1 MLIFISHR
9 GESKTPKTT
18 KMEISVSTINDS
30 QPLTIVRKNSVLDA
44 TGVLSPS
51 QRFHQKH
58 PPEELSKKAV
68 LKNFTNIHRK
78 APVLE
83 SLFSK
88 VESLRSATLLRT
100 DSNTVVFL

>member
-18 KMEISVSTINDS
+18 KMEISVSTIN
-30 QPLTIVRKNSVLDA
+30 LTIVTKNSVLDA

-58 PPEELSKKAV
+58 PPEELSKKTV
-68 LKNFTNIHRK
+68 LKNFTNIHSK

-88 VESLRSATLLRT
+88 VESLRSATLLRI